1 MNGSFHR
8 LGGNVSETL
17 TQLSEQQKE
26 RLEKTTLALD
36 ALAQKNEKS
45 HDALRLAVEQ
55 RLDAIRQESAN
66 KLEEMRQTV
75 DEKLQTT
82 LENRLGESFNRVV
95 EQLARVHEGLGE
107 MKNLA
112 SNVGDLKTVLSNVK
126 VRGTFGE
133 VQLEL
138 LLEQFLAPDQYIKG
152 AQVRDSSSERVEFA
166 IRLPGKAAGEEVLLA
181 VDAKFPRENYD
192 RLVEASQSS
201 NSRLV
206 DHCRKQ
212 LEVQIRSCAKE
223 ICAKYVN
230 PPRTTDFAI
239 LFLPTESL
247 YAEVLRQP
255 GVFDSIQREHKV
267 TLAGPTTLSAILNAL
282 QMGFRTLAIEQRSSE
297 VWHILGAVQTEFRK
311 YNKVVDQLGKQ
322 LNAAV
327 NSVDALGRRTRT
339 MNRTLKSVEALPEG
353 TSETGL
359 LGFDGED
366 IAAAQDV
373 EVERFV
379 A

>member
-1 MNGSFHR
+1 M
-8 LGGNVSETL
+8 
-17 TQLSEQQKE
+17 
-26 RLEKTTLALD
+26 
-36 ALAQKNEKS
+36 
-45 HDALRLAVEQ
+45 
-55 RLDAIRQESAN
+55 
-66 KLEEMRQTV
+66 
-75 DEKLQTT
+75 
-82 LENRLGESFNRVV
+82 
-95 EQLARVHEGLGE
+95 
-107 MKNLA
+107 
-112 SNVGDLKTVLSNVK
+112 
-126 VRGTFGE
+126 
-133 VQLEL
+133 
-138 LLEQFLAPDQYIKG
+138 
-152 AQVRDSSSERVEFA
+152 
-166 IRLPGKAAGEEVLLA
+166 
-181 VDAKFPRENYD
+181 
-192 RLVEASQSS
+192 
-201 NSRLV
+201 
-206 DHCRKQ
+206 
-212 LEVQIRSCAKE
+212 QIRSCAKE